1 MITFTTAPT
10 LTNGIIGGWAVEYV
24 TEDSITSGA
33 NVEFATYDPVTGV
46 SPLTAAEQYASFV
59 LASGITGANV
69 RLGANAIGQGF
80 SNGANATGDA
90 ITSTAHQVGEAFQ
103 K

>member
-1 MITFTTAPT
+1 MIRFVP
-10 LTNGIIGGWAVEYV
+10 LL
-24 TEDSITSGA
+24 
-33 NVEFATYDPVTGV
+33 PVAALLA
-46 SPLTAAEQYASFV
+46 LTACNPN
-59 LASGITGANV
+59 GARAQQDFNEAGNA
-69 RLGANAIGQGF
+69 LGQGHIGSGANAIGQGF